1 MCRPGCDVAMDTSG
15 NHKAKTLNG
24 SAVGCRTKNTPFS
37 FIHLPLSNT
46 HTSSSGRE
54 QTLNRALSECEFHRI
69 ASVAAMEIYMQQN
82 QDTIQHPTYKFCSA
96 HSTSLIGVL
105 WDYYSFA

>member
-1 MCRPGCDVAMDTSG
+1 VPTSLPSPHQDRETKYKEETEMCRPGCDVAMDTSG

-46 HTSSSGRE
+46 HT
-54 QTLNRALSECEFHRI
+54 
-69 ASVAAMEIYMQQN
+69 
-82 QDTIQHPTYKFCSA
+82 
-96 HSTSLIGVL
+96 
-105 WDYYSFA
+105 